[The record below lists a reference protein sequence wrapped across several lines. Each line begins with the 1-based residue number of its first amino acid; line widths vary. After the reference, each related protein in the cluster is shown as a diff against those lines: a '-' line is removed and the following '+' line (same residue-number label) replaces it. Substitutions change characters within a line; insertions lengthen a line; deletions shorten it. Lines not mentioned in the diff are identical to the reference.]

1 MLVGLIF
8 GQNLIY
14 DPCMF
19 CAQIL
24 NKGTIGPV
32 NLEHWLSGICTDN
45 QTDQV
50 PCVKRDPWKPS
61 DLICLWHY

>member
-1 MLVGLIF
+1 MKVVEAKMLVGLIF

-14 DPCMF
+14 DPCMS

-32 NLEHWLSGICTDN
+32 NLEHW
-45 QTDQV
+45 
-50 PCVKRDPWKPS
+50 
-61 DLICLWHY
+61 